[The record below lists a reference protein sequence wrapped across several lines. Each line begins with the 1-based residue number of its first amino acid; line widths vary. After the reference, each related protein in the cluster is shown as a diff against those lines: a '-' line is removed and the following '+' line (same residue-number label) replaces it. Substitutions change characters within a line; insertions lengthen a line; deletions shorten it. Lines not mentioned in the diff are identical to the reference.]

1 MTSRPDRASSP
12 PELPD
17 HITAV
22 LKALEARRRAHRALR
37 QATGSATI
45 EAAMT
50 KARASSKPAVKKA
63 LDRKRSADRALR
75 QATGTSTTQDA
86 VRKAHAVEARVED
99 LRRAHRRRIQRPAE
113 VTDDTP
119 SQSIRTVSG
128 GLPSLGRRR

>member
-1 MTSRPDRASSP
+1 MTSRPERASSP

-17 HITAV
+17 RITSV

-45 EAAMT
+45 ETALA
-50 KARASSKPAVKKA
+50 KARSSSKPAVKKA

-75 QATGTSTTQDA
+75 QATGAPTTRDA
-86 VRKAHAVEARVED
+86 VRRAHAVEARVED
-99 LRRAHRRRIQRPAE
+99 LRRAHRRRVQRPAE
-113 VTDDTP
+113 VTEDLP